1 MIVRKI
7 EPHAVERFIE
17 RVLPKTWGPHRIYL
31 SRPGSPEKVLYSI
44 ANNQKLERESEESD
58 RYFGQFSSD
67 DMCLRLTLVI
77 VNGCLVTLW
86 PNENL
91 KKKR

>member
-1 MIVRKI
+1 MRVKRI

-17 RVLPKTWGPHRIYL
+17 RVLPMTSGPHKSYL
-31 SRPGSPEKVLYSI
+31 SRPGSPEKVLFYI
-44 ANNQKLERESEESD
+44 ANNQKLERESEGGD
-58 RYFGQFSSD
+58 RYVGQFSSY

-86 PNENL
+86 PNEYL
-91 KKKR
+91 KKK